1 MNRSEAAQNIRE
13 MRRFRREVTAS
24 PEAARQ
30 ALKEAGIMTED
41 GHIADPYKPLFESDE
56 GASGIQVKPRMCQ

>member
-41 GHIADPYKPLFESDE
+41 GHIADPYKPLFKRQPTGCTEE
-56 GASGIQVKPRMCQ
+56 VQV